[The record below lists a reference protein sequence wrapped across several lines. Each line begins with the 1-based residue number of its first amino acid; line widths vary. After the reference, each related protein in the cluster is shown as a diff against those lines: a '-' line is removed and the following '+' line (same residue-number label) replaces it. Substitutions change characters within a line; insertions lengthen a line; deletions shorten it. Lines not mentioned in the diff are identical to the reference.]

1 MEVKASLKHLRI
13 SPRKSR
19 LVAGLVRGLEVNKAV
34 NQLKFLNKKS
44 AQPILKLLNSAIS
57 SAVNNYEL
65 DKNNL
70 IIKEIRVE
78 DGKTL
83 KRWMPRAHGRA
94 TVIRKRMCHIYI
106 ILSEIVDSGK
116 REAKKVSVEAPV
128 KIDDLGQKPKKDKKE
143 KVEKVSNLP
152 ENKTNKAEKE
162 LDKGVEVVDP
172 RGQGHGANTKIEG
185 KSSAKG
191 FTGKIFRRKSG

>member
-13 SPRKSR
+13 SPRKTR
-19 LVAGLVRGLEVNKAV
+19 LVAGVIRGLEVNKAV

-44 AQPILKLLNSAIS
+44 AKPMLKLVQSAIS

-70 IIKEIRVE
+70 IIKEVRVE

-94 TVIRKRMCHIYI
+94 TVIRKRMSHIYL

-116 REAKKVSVEAPV
+116 KEAKKVKVEEPV
-128 KIDDLGQKPKKDKKE
+128 KLDDLAKKPKSDKKE
-143 KVEKVSNLP
+143 KVSKDDKALATKKV
-152 ENKTNKAEKE
+152 KTEKE
-162 LDKGVEVVDP
+162 EEKGVEIVDP
-172 RGQGHGANTKIEG
+172 RGHGKGKNTKIEG
-185 KSSAKG
+185 KSSSKSFASKV
-191 FTGKIFRRKSG
+191 FRRKAG

>member
-13 SPRKSR
+13 SPRKAR
-19 LVAGLVRGLEVNKAV
+19 LVAGLVRGMTAVKAV
-34 NQLKFLNKKS
+34 DQLKFLNKKS
-44 AQPILKLLNSAIS
+44 AHPILKLLSSAIS
-57 SAVNNYEL
+57 SAVNNYDL

-94 TVIRKRMCHIYI
+94 TVIRKRMSHIYI

-116 REAKKVSVEAPV
+116 REAKKIVIEEPV
-128 KIDDLGQKPKKDKKE
+128 KLEDLGQKSKSDKKE
-143 KVEKVSNLP
+143 KIE
-152 ENKTNKAEKE
+152 
-162 LDKGVEVVDP
+162 
-172 RGQGHGANTKIEG
+172 KIEKSVDTKVG
-185 KSSAKG
+185 KSDNKSFA
-191 FTGKIFRRKSG
+191 GKMFRRKAG

>member
-13 SPRKSR
+13 SPRKTR
-19 LVAGLVRGLEVNKAV
+19 LVAGVIRGLEVNKAV

-44 AQPILKLLNSAIS
+44 AKPMLKLVQSAIS

-70 IIKEIRVE
+70 IIKEVRVE

-94 TVIRKRMCHIYI
+94 TVIRKRMSHIYLT
-106 ILSEIVDSGK
+106 LSEIVDSGK
-116 REAKKVSVEAPV
+116 KEAKKVKVEEPV
-128 KIDDLGQKPKKDKKE
+128 KLDDLSKKPKSDKKE
-143 KVEKVSNLP
+143 KVS
-152 ENKTNKAEKE
+152 AEKK
-162 LDKGVEVVDP
+162 DEVAKNIKTEKP
-172 RGQGHGANTKIEG
+172 EEKLKNTKIENKASS
-185 KSSAKG
+185 KSFASKV
-191 FTGKIFRRKSG
+191 FRRKAG

>member
-13 SPRKSR
+13 SPRKTR
-19 LVAGLVRGLEVNKAV
+19 LVAGVIRGLEVNKAV

-44 AQPILKLLNSAIS
+44 AKPMLKLVQSAIS

-70 IIKEIRVE
+70 VIKEVRVE

-94 TVIRKRMCHIYI
+94 TVIRKRMSHIYL

-116 REAKKVSVEAPV
+116 KEAKKVKIEEPV
-128 KIDDLGQKPKKDKKE
+128 KLDDLSKKPKTDKKE
-143 KVEKVSNLP
+143 KVSSEEKDLTSKKI
-152 ENKTNKAEKE
+152 KTEKQDE
-162 LDKGVEVVDP
+162 KGKN
-172 RGQGHGANTKIEG
+172 AKIEG
-185 KSSAKG
+185 KASSKSFASKV
-191 FTGKIFRRKSG
+191 FRRKAG

>member
-13 SPRKSR
+13 SPRKAR
-19 LVAGLVRGLEVNKAV
+19 LVAGLVRGMTAVKAV
-34 NQLKFLNKKS
+34 DQLKFLNKKS
-44 AQPILKLLNSAIS
+44 AHPILKLLNSAIS
-57 SAVNNYEL
+57 SAVNNYDL

-94 TVIRKRMCHIYI
+94 TVIRKRMSHIYI

-116 REAKKVSVEAPV
+116 REAKKIVIEEPV
-128 KIDDLGQKPKKDKKE
+128 KLEDLGQKSKSDKKE
-143 KVEKVSNLP
+143 KIEKVEKS
-152 ENKTNKAEKE
+152 
-162 LDKGVEVVDP
+162 VD
-172 RGQGHGANTKIEG
+172 TKVG
-185 KSSAKG
+185 KSDNKSFA
-191 FTGKIFRRKSG
+191 GKMFRRKAG